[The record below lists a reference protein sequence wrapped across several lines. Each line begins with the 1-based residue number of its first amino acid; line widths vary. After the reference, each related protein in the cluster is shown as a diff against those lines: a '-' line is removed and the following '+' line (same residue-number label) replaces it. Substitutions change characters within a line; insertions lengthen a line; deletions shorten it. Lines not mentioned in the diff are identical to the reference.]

1 MKRLLIGTMIFAAIL
16 VFSISSSAQGF
27 YSMGGGSYMTG
38 YGKVYGSFGSA
49 MATQQMYQTVQL
61 NLQRSMARAAMVKKW
76 GEAAVRKAE
85 AEAGQKSSAGAAK
98 PVAAS
103 NPQIVVPP
111 AAPAPKYYGKFQPD
125 PSVNM
130 AVTISNT
137 LFEKPEERNQ
147 LKQVIELVQA
157 AYKQEAAKK
166 GWNNNVASGMTFFLI
181 SMATVYQDAPE
192 PDDAAT
198 DAIYQAVNQAID
210 TVPEFARASNKD
222 KNTVNDML
230 VGFSALPLATYMEG
244 KQSNNQESI
253 AVAKAL
259 AGEMIKLVL
268 KTDPANVRFDNKSL
282 KIN

>member
-1 MKRLLIGTMIFAAIL
+1 MKTLSVGALIFAVIL
-16 VFSISSSAQGF
+16 IFSSSSYAQGF
-27 YSMGGGSYMTG
+27 YSMGSGSYMTG
-38 YGKVYGSFGSA
+38 YGQVYGSFGSA
-49 MATQQMYQTVQL
+49 MATQRMYQTVQL

-85 AEAGQKSSAGAAK
+85 AEAGQKSSAGTPK
-98 PVAAS
+98 NVAPS

-111 AAPAPKYYGKFQPD
+111 PPPAPKYYGKYIPD
-125 PSVNM
+125 SSVNM

-147 LKQVIELVQA
+147 LKQVIDVVQA
-157 AYKQEAAKK
+157 AYKEEAIKK

-192 PDDAAT
+192 PDDAT
-198 DAIYQAVNQAID
+198 TNAIYEAVNQAID
-210 TVPEFARASNKD
+210 TVPEFAAASNKD
-222 KNTVNDML
+222 KTTINDML
-230 VGFSALPLATYMEG
+230 VGFTALPLATYMEG
-244 KQSNNQESI
+244 KQGNNQESV

-268 KTDPANVRFDNKSL
+268 KIEPGTLKFDSKSL
-282 KIN
+282 RIG